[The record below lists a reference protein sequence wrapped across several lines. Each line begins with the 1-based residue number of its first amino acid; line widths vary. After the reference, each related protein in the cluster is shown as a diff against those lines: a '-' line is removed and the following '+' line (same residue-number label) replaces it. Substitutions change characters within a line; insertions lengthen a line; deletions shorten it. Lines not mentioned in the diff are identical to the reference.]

1 MTYSKAILTP
11 REGYG
16 VSRYDSKHI
25 LVATF
30 NFVTKIWLKIWKDV
44 CNFFYPGPEHD

>member
-16 VSRYDSKHI
+16 VKTADMIQNIFWSLLLI
-25 LVATF
+25 L
-30 NFVTKIWLKIWKDV
+30 
-44 CNFFYPGPEHD
+44 